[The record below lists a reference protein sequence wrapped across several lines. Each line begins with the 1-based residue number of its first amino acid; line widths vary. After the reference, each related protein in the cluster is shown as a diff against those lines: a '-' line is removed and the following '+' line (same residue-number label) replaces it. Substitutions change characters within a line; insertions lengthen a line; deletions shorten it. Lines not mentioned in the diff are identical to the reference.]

1 MKYPIVF
8 ITIPILLGVVFSY
21 YVEVDI
27 PAIIFLLVLGLLF
40 CLIGIKLN
48 YSMTFGLAIIL
59 FLLGMALFSF
69 RLESS
74 QLIKYTD
81 KPVRMVGSVEE
92 VVDIS
97 ENRNKFIVRV
107 HGLKVDSSYVKIDE
121 KLMLNIIGH
130 RDIRLGDRLRFNGVL
145 REPLPNT
152 NPYLYNHKLNLLS
165 HGIFTTC
172 TIREY
177 QIEEVA
183 KGKLNFLTAFK
194 VKAKDKVEKVLDLY
208 LAHDT
213 STIMKSILLGNYR
226 YLEEEKVEQFRN
238 LGLAHII
245 AVSGLHIGIVTS
257 LLIYFFAYM
266 RIKRRLN
273 LISSI
278 IIIWAYAYIIG
289 SPVSVIRANIM
300 YTILLLSQLF
310 RRPYDSLNSLFF
322 ALLLMVIINP
332 FWLFHV
338 GFQLSFI
345 TTFFVVYY
353 TPRISRIF
361 YFPRKGLFKG
371 LSSIFAAQLG
381 ILPLLA
387 YYFNRIPTV
396 GLVANLLLVPIF
408 NICLVLTILLVP
420 LSFVSSYLASSMG
433 LIINGLLNVQTLGM
447 NILSYFPVLYI
458 KVRTPSI
465 LEIILYYIIIF
476 MVFDIIGYRNIKERA
491 FKLFLIFFVAFL
503 LTTQLMSALDNSL
516 TIEFIDVGQG
526 DSILIRGKEGNYL
539 IDTGG
544 DIFGQ
549 FHVGENI
556 LLPYLEKQGIF
567 KLKGVF
573 ISHFDMDHCGSL
585 PYLMDNIDIEN
596 LYIGYVDEGNELYR
610 LIKDKAT
617 EKRIPIY
624 ILKKGEFLKLASN
637 THALVVGPDKG
648 LLDVPKR
655 EGNDLSLVLLIKHLD
670 KKILFTG
677 DIEREGE
684 RNVVESLKTTV
695 DLLKVPH
702 HGSNTSS
709 SVEFLEKLKPKAAVI
724 SVGRN
729 NMFGHPHGEVIK
741 RYEENN
747 INLYRTD
754 KLGLIRAHLDR
765 EDFVING
772 FLKER
777 IGLLYIIKTYNLFI
791 SNLLLCSILM
801 YIVIRYFT
809 KLDEE
814 MNRIG
819 LERVYE

>member
-1 MKYPIVF
+1 
-8 ITIPILLGVVFSY
+8 
-21 YVEVDI
+21 
-27 PAIIFLLVLGLLF
+27 
-40 CLIGIKLN
+40 
-48 YSMTFGLAIIL
+48 
-59 FLLGMALFSF
+59 
-69 RLESS
+69 
-74 QLIKYTD
+74 
-81 KPVRMVGSVEE
+81 
-92 VVDIS
+92 
-97 ENRNKFIVRV
+97 
-107 HGLKVDSSYVKIDE
+107 
-121 KLMLNIIGH
+121 
-130 RDIRLGDRLRFNGVL
+130 
-145 REPLPNT
+145 
-152 NPYLYNHKLNLLS
+152 
-165 HGIFTTC
+165 
-172 TIREY
+172 
-177 QIEEVA
+177 
-183 KGKLNFLTAFK
+183 
-194 VKAKDKVEKVLDLY
+194 
-208 LAHDT
+208 
-213 STIMKSILLGNYR
+213 
-226 YLEEEKVEQFRN
+226 
-238 LGLAHII
+238 
-245 AVSGLHIGIVTS
+245 
-257 LLIYFFAYM
+257 
-266 RIKRRLN
+266 
-273 LISSI
+273 
-278 IIIWAYAYIIG
+278 
-289 SPVSVIRANIM
+289 
-300 YTILLLSQLF
+300 
-310 RRPYDSLNSLFF
+310 
-322 ALLLMVIINP
+322 
-332 FWLFHV
+332 
-338 GFQLSFI
+338 
-345 TTFFVVYY
+345 
-353 TPRISRIF
+353 
-361 YFPRKGLFKG
+361 
-371 LSSIFAAQLG
+371 
-381 ILPLLA
+381 
-387 YYFNRIPTV
+387 
-396 GLVANLLLVPIF
+396 
-408 NICLVLTILLVP
+408 
-420 LSFVSSYLASSMG
+420 
-433 LIINGLLNVQTLGM
+433 
-447 NILSYFPVLYI
+447 
-458 KVRTPSI
+458 
-465 LEIILYYIIIF
+465 
-476 MVFDIIGYRNIKERA
+476 
-491 FKLFLIFFVAFL
+491 
-503 LTTQLMSALDNSL
+503 MSALDNSL